1 MRTTYGFKNAGR
13 KKNADPSRK
22 GSALM
27 PGLYKHRTCVDQ
39 LGTQQKTY
47 SFKACDRYHT
57 PTALVGYI
65 DKVCNLIECKLL
77 CCLIVCNLLLA
88 PCKRRQ
94 RCWPT
99 LLPTLLN
106 VTIVVSICTPCYM
119 LLGVVVQNKRVKRL
133 SQQLPTFLLLCGR
146 QSLAQQC
153 WISLHSSSNIVG
165 ATYMHHHTWSPK
177 SYGLCPSHDTLH
189 VPTLLG
195 VAASACK
202 QLPTR
207 LQQLPTLLAQQC
219 LDLLRPSACSF
230 KVKDITSLIF
240 LQVLLKAMTFL
251 SSVWNISFFTH
262 VVSRKYYMCFL
273 GKNRLAQK
281 FFC

>member
-1 MRTTYGFKNAGR
+1 
-13 KKNADPSRK
+13 
-22 GSALM
+22 M

-106 VTIVVSICTPCYM
+106 VTYIYVVSICTPCYM

-133 SQQLPTFLLLCGR
+133 SQQHPTFLLLRGH

-165 ATYMHHHTWSPK
+165 ATHMHHHTWSPK
-177 SYGLCPSHDTLH
+177 SYGVCPSHDTLH
-189 VPTLLG
+189 V
-195 VAASACK
+195 
-202 QLPTR
+202 
-207 LQQLPTLLAQQC
+207 PTLLAQQC

-230 KVKDITSLIF
+230 KVKNITSLIF
-240 LQVLLKAMTFL
+240 FQVLLKAMTFL
-251 SSVWNISFFTH
+251 SLVWNISFFTH
-262 VVSRKYYMCFL
+262 VVFRKYYMCFL
-273 GKNRLAQK
+273 GKKSVGTEVLLLIFL
-281 FFC
+281 FFS